1 VEEEKNYLRF
11 AAVNIGSN
19 AVRLFIANVFE
30 NNNAAFF
37 KKANLVRLPI
47 RLGDDSFL
55 EGKISDQKIDR
66 LLSAMKAY
74 KELMNVYNPIAY
86 RICATSAMREAS
98 NSKQIV
104 DLVLKET
111 GLKIEVIDGK
121 TEADIIYSNHIAE
134 NLDKNYSYLYVD
146 VGGGSTEVSLFSRNQ
161 IVASKSFSIGTI
173 RMMYNQVDKYHWN
186 ELKEWVKDIA
196 KGQEPLLAI
205 GSGGNINRLL
215 KMANKKDNKYI
226 GYEKL
231 KSLKE
236 MIESH
241 SIEERVQILDLN
253 PDRADVIIPASKIY
267 LTVMKMAEISRIYVP
282 QIGLADGM
290 IHLLYEDYKKQQ

>member
-11 AAVNIGSN
+11 AAINIGSN

-30 NNNAAFF
+30 NSEGAFF

-55 EGKISDQKIDR
+55 HGKISDQKVDK

-74 KELMNVYNPIAY
+74 KELINVYNPVSY
-86 RICATSAMREAS
+86 RICATSAMREAA
-98 NSKQIV
+98 NSQQVV
-104 DLVLKET
+104 DLIYKET
-111 GLKIEVIDGK
+111 GLQIEVIDGK
-121 TEADIIYSNHIAE
+121 TEADIIYSNHVAE
-134 NLDKNYSYLYVD
+134 YLEPTYSYLYID
-146 VGGGSTEVSLFSRNQ
+146 VGGGSTEISLFSENK
-161 IVASKSFSIGTI
+161 IIASRSFAIGTI
-173 RMMYNQVDKYHWN
+173 RLLYNQVDKYHWN
-186 ELKEWVKDIA
+186 EMKEWVRNVV
-196 KGQEPLLAI
+196 KGHDPLMAI

-215 KMANKKDNKYI
+215 KMASKKDNKYI

-236 MIESH
+236 IIESH
-241 SIEERVQILDLN
+241 TIEERIRILDLN
-253 PDRADVIIPASKIY
+253 PDRADVIIPASKIFIT
-267 LTVMKMAEISRIYVP
+267 LMKAAEIHRIYVP
-282 QIGLADGM
+282 QIGLADGI

>member
-1 VEEEKNYLRF
+1 MEEEKNYLRF
-11 AAVNIGSN
+11 AAINIGSN

-30 NNNAAFF
+30 NNTGAFF

-55 EGKISDQKIDR
+55 EGKISDQKIDK

-86 RICATSAMREAS
+86 RICATSAMREAT

-104 DLVLKET
+104 DLIFKET

-146 VGGGSTEVSLFSRNQ
+146 VGGGSTEVSLFSKNQ

-173 RMMYNQVDKYHWN
+173 RMMYDQVDKYHWN

-196 KGQEPLLAI
+196 KGKEPLLAI

-267 LTVMKMAEISRIYVP
+267 LTVMKMADISRIYVP